1 MTRTSAPFFSGAG
14 GLAAGAGF
22 DSVSAITGRYS
33 PARLEPFRTT
43 SIAGLDNGLSL
54 YLVAFGGLL
63 LVAVLLDDLAA
74 RVRVPGILMVL
85 LLGLLIENH
94 VDVVGSRE
102 ITLLSLEQAK
112 QITQAALVLVLFFGG
127 LTTNWQQVR
136 GVISPAARLATIGV
150 LITAALI
157 TLVIFGFGLSQG
169 TESIAVLLPRSLFV
183 GAMVASTDA
192 SAVLALLRPL
202 QGRLPKPLTD
212 LIECESGF
220 NDPIAVVLAGLAL
233 ALAGGEG
240 VGAGV
245 LVTDLVRQF
254 LLGILIGFLG
264 GSLTVQLLGTRMGLN
279 QTAMLPVVSLAL
291 LMVLSGGTSLLGGS
305 SLLAAYVAG
314 LVLGNSADLDQNG
327 LEEAHSSYAKMAELL
342 LFLCM
347 GLVVNPQDV
356 VHSAVL
362 AFVLFLVMQLVRLL
376 MVQILLWR
384 TTFSHGERIFVC
396 WAGLRGAVPI
406 AMAIQA
412 WSTPGV
418 SWGVAMPPLALAVV
432 LYGLFIQGFALVPM
446 ARKMNLTLPFEDTD
460 PSVAS

>member
-1 MTRTSAPFFSGAG
+1 MTRTSAPFFKGAG
-14 GLAAGAGF
+14 GLAAAAGL
-22 DSVSAITGRYS
+22 DSVSAITGRYLRV
-33 PARLEPFRTT
+33 RLEPFKTT
-43 SIAGLDNGLSL
+43 SEVGLDNGLSI

-63 LVAVLLDDLAA
+63 LVSVLLDDLAA

-94 VDVVGSRE
+94 VDVSGSRE
-102 ITLLSLEQAK
+102 ITLLSLDQAK
-112 QITQAALVLVLFFGG
+112 QITEAALVLVLFFGG

-136 GVISPAARLATIGV
+136 GVIRPAARLATIGV

-157 TLVIFGFGLSQG
+157 TLVVFGFGLAQG
-169 TESIAVLLPRSLFV
+169 TESGSVLLPRSLFV

-233 ALAGGEG
+233 ALAAGEG
-240 VGAGV
+240 VGAGL
-245 LVTDLVRQF
+245 LVTDLIRQF
-254 LLGILIGFLG
+254 LLGMLIGFLG

-279 QTAMLPVVSLAL
+279 QTSMLPVVSLAL

-305 SLLAAYVAG
+305 PLLAAYVAG
-314 LVLGNSADLDQNG
+314 LVLGNSSDLDQNG

-356 VHSAVL
+356 VHAVGL

-384 TTFSHGERIFVC
+384 TPFSHGERIFVC

-406 AMAIQA
+406 AMAIKA
-412 WSTPGV
+412 WSTSGV
-418 SWGVAMPPLALAVV
+418 SWGVDMPPLALAVV
-432 LYGLFIQGFALVPM
+432 LFGLFIQGFALVPM
-446 ARKMNLTLPFEDTD
+446 ARKMNLTLPVEDTD

>member
-1 MTRTSAPFFSGAG
+1 M
-14 GLAAGAGF
+14 
-22 DSVSAITGRYS
+22 
-33 PARLEPFRTT
+33 
-43 SIAGLDNGLSL
+43 DNGLSL

-94 VDVVGSRE
+94 VDVAGTGE
-102 ITLLSLEQAK
+102 ITLLGLDQAQ
-112 QITQAALVLVLFFGG
+112 QITEAALVLVLFFGG
-127 LTTNWQQVR
+127 LTTNWQQVQ
-136 GVISPAARLATIGV
+136 GVIRPAARLATIGV

-157 TLVIFGFGLSQG
+157 TLVVLGFGLAQG
-169 TESIAVLLPRSLFV
+169 TQSVSVLLPQSLFV

-240 VGAGV
+240 LGAGL
-245 LVTDLVRQF
+245 LVTDLIRQF

-279 QTAMLPVVSLAL
+279 QSSMLPVVSLAL

-305 SLLAAYVAG
+305 PLLAAYVAG
-314 LVLGNSADLDQNG
+314 LVLGNSSDLDQCC

-347 GLVVNPQDV
+347 GLVVKPQDV
-356 VHSAVL
+356 VYATGL

-384 TTFSHGERIFVC
+384 TPFSSGERIFVC

-406 AMAIQA
+406 AMAIKA
-412 WSTPGV
+412 WSSDV
-418 SWGVAMPPLALAVV
+418 SWGASMPPLALAVV
-432 LYGLFIQGFALVPM
+432 LFGLFIQGFALVPM
-446 ARKMNLTLPFEDTD
+446 ARRMNLTLPVEDTD
-460 PSVAS
+460 PAAPS

>member
-1 MTRTSAPFFSGAG
+1 MAA
-14 GLAAGAGF
+14 AAGL

-33 PARLEPFRTT
+33 QLRLEPFKTT
-43 SIAGLDNGLSL
+43 SAVGLDNGLSL

-94 VDVVGSRE
+94 VDVSGSRE
-102 ITLLSLEQAK
+102 ITLLSLDQAK
-112 QITQAALVLVLFFGG
+112 QITEAALVLVLFFGG

-136 GVISPAARLATIGV
+136 GVIRPAARLATIGV

-157 TLVIFGFGLSQG
+157 TLVVFGFGLAQG
-169 TESIAVLLPRSLFV
+169 TESSSVLLPRSLFV

-233 ALAGGEG
+233 ALAAGEG
-240 VGAGV
+240 VGAGL
-245 LVTDLVRQF
+245 LVTDLIRQF

-279 QTAMLPVVSLAL
+279 QTSMLPVVSLAL

-305 SLLAAYVAG
+305 PLLAAYVAG

-356 VHSAVL
+356 VHAVGL

-384 TTFSHGERIFVC
+384 TPFSHGERIFVC

-406 AMAIQA
+406 AMAIKA

-418 SWGVAMPPLALAVV
+418 GWGVEMPPLALAVV
-432 LYGLFIQGFALVPM
+432 LFGLFIQGFALVPM
-446 ARKMNLTLPFEDTD
+446 ARKMNLTLPVEDTD
-460 PSVAS
+460 PSIAS

>member
-33 PARLEPFRTT
+33 PPRLEPFRTT

-305 SLLAAYVAG
+305 PLLAAYVAG

-356 VHSAVL
+356 VHSAAL

-384 TTFSHGERIFVC
+384 TSFSHSERIFVC

>member
-33 PARLEPFRTT
+33 SARLEPFRTT

-102 ITLLSLEQAK
+102 ITLLSIEHAK

-136 GVISPAARLATIGV
+136 GVIPPAARLATIGV

>member
-102 ITLLSLEQAK
+102 ITLLSIEHAK

-356 VHSAVL
+356 VHSAAL

>member
-1 MTRTSAPFFSGAG
+1 MHAAPF
-14 GLAAGAGF
+14 L
-22 DSVSAITGRYS
+22 Y
-33 PARLEPFRTT
+33 
-43 SIAGLDNGLSL
+43 LDNGLSL

-63 LVAVLLDDLAA
+63 LVSVLLDDLAA

-85 LLGLLIENH
+85 LLGLLINNQ
-94 VDVVGSRE
+94 VDVSNTRE
-102 ITLLSLEQAK
+102 LTLLSLDHAQ
-112 QITQAALVLVLFFGG
+112 QITQSALVLVLFFGG
-127 LTTNWQQVR
+127 LTTNWSEVR
-136 GVISPAARLATIGV
+136 GVIRPAARLATIGV

-157 TLVIFGFGLSQG
+157 TAVGIGFDLARGGAALTQ
-169 TESIAVLLPRSLFV
+169 IVPRNLFI

-202 QGRLPKPLTD
+202 PGRLPQPLMD

-220 NDPIAVVLAGLAL
+220 NGPMAVVLAGLAL
-233 ALAGGEG
+233 ALVGGEG

-279 QTAMLPVVSLAL
+279 QASMLPVVSLAL

-305 SLLAAYVAG
+305 PLLAAYVAG
-314 LVLGNSADLDQNG
+314 LVLGNSDSLDQAV

-347 GLVVNPQDV
+347 GLVVAPQDV
-356 VHSAVL
+356 VYAAGMAL
-362 AFVLFLVMQLVRLL
+362 LLFLVMQLVRLV
-376 MVQILLWR
+376 MVHLLLWR
-384 TTFSHGERIFVC
+384 TPFSSGERMFIC

-406 AMAIQA
+406 ALAINA
-412 WSTPGV
+412 WSSGV
-418 SWGVAMPPLALAVV
+418 SWGVLMPPLALAVV
-432 LYGLFIQGFALVPM
+432 LYGLFIQGFALVPL
-446 ARKMNLTLPFEDTD
+446 ARRMHLTLPDAGAD
-460 PSVAS
+460 PSSAA

>member
-446 ARKMNLTLPFEDTD
+446 AQKMNLTLPFEDTD